1 MRAKSIR
8 AVEADPDSI
17 SQIEMKGRISD
28 KRVYHI
34 HGIYSGQSVQA
45 LSSIRFLKDP
55 YVFVLRRYWETHWL
69 RRAGL
74 DFLPSKVFKLTEPI
88 IIAGT
93 WTLISIHFSETFWA
107 FGIFRTFSLYTCETC

>member
-45 LSSIRFLKDP
+45 LSPIRLF
-55 YVFVLRRYWETHWL
+55 H
-69 RRAGL
+69 
-74 DFLPSKVFKLTEPI
+74 FKL
-88 IIAGT
+88 
-93 WTLISIHFSETFWA
+93 
-107 FGIFRTFSLYTCETC
+107 

>member
-45 LSSIRFLKDP
+45 LSSIRFLD
-55 YVFVLRRYWETHWL
+55 WETHWP

-74 DFLPSKVFKLTEPI
+74 NFLPSKVFKLTEPI

-93 WTLISIHFSETFWA
+93 WTLISISLRRFGPFGFS
-107 FGIFRTFSLYTCETC
+107 GPSSTCRHVRPARHVRLARV

>member
-34 HGIYSGQSVQA
+34 HGIYLGQSVQA

-55 YVFVLRRYWETHWL
+55 YVICAHKILGDSLAKTCRFR
-69 RRAGL
+69 
-74 DFLPSKVFKLTEPI
+74 FPS
-88 IIAGT
+88 
-93 WTLISIHFSETFWA
+93 
-107 FGIFRTFSLYTCETC
+107 